1 MYDRRV
7 NNNSK
12 DSPTRIFFVRHGVT
26 DQTGKVLYGRTK
38 GINLNEEGRQQA
50 ELMAQYFEPIKI
62 DAVYSSPLE
71 RAFET
76 AEIIT
81 SDRGLEI
88 SAIEDLA
95 DTDVGAWTN
104 MGLKECSELEEW
116 KNVQATP
123 SQFKFPEGESFVDI
137 FDRMSDVVRSVVSA
151 NEGKNIVVTSHRDPI
166 IILLASYLGVHM
178 DFFQRI
184 PCKPAS
190 LTEVAFYNGIGS
202 VESVNVLP
210 AKRMA

>member
-1 MYDRRV
+1 M
-7 NNNSK
+7 
-12 DSPTRIFFVRHGVT
+12 
-26 DQTGKVLYGRTK
+26 
-38 GINLNEEGRQQA
+38 LNGEGRIQA
-50 ELMAQYFEPIKI
+50 ELMAQYFEPIRI

-81 SDRGLEI
+81 SNRGLEI
-88 SAIEDLA
+88 SVKEEMA
-95 DTDVGAWTN
+95 DTEVGAWTN
-104 MGLKECSELEEW
+104 MKLKECAELEEW
-116 KNVQATP
+116 KSVQATP
-123 SQFKFPEGESFVDI
+123 SQFKFPEGESFVDV
-137 FDRMSDVVRSVVSA
+137 FDRMSNVVRSIVAS

-178 DFFQRI
+178 DSFQRI

-190 LTEVAFYNGIGS
+190 LTEVAFFNGIGT